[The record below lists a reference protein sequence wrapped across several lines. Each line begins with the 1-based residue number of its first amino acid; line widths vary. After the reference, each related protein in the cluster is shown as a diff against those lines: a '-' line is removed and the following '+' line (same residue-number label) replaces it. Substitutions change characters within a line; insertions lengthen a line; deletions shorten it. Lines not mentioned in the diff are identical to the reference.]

1 MSLLVI
7 MLGML
12 NLLVESHGGDFAHVF
27 TLCNGKVIR
36 FHECMDTAAAAA
48 AHRRDDY
55 DEVDA
60 L

>member
-1 MSLLVI
+1 